1 MRQTANSPIHERKA
15 MGFFSRIF
23 ERNSDSGTEEE
34 PVVESEI
41 TTCDYCGKESD
52 DLIWVDISLSEKGR
66 PSHVS
71 DICESCYEELD
82 AEELDAGGNNPAYC
96 CGMMYD
102 EGEEVCASC
111 GEFL

>member
-1 MRQTANSPIHERKA
+1 MS
-15 MGFFSRIF
+15 FFSRVF
-23 ERNSDSGTEEE
+23 GRDSDSETEEE

-52 DLIWVDISLSEKGR
+52 DLIWVDISFRVEGR

-71 DICESCYEELD
+71 DICENCYEELD
-82 AEELDAGGNNPAYC
+82 AEGDYPTYC

-111 GEFL
+111 GEPL